1 MPLHINIRSHL
12 HSSFASINFLQYCV
26 RIICCSVDAESCISS
41 PFAAQTC
48 LNQSYNSMQ
57 RSEIDF
63 SWIRSWIDAKRDLIG
78 LKIVTPEKRD
88 DALAVILS
96 WCCET
101 WIDDRKTGDPKVY
114 DRSFD
119 ANPQ

>member
-1 MPLHINIRSHL
+1 
-12 HSSFASINFLQYCV
+12 
-26 RIICCSVDAESCISS
+26 
-41 PFAAQTC
+41 
-48 LNQSYNSMQ
+48 MQ
-57 RSEIDF
+57 RFEIDC

-101 WIDDRKTGDPKVY
+101 WMDDRKMGDPKFY
-114 DRSFD
+114 DRWFD